1 MQICQYANWAFHLH
15 IGISAHLH
23 IKFMHTARELSKDF
37 AEKINTQQL
46 FNEPTALH
54 EALRYFVDLGGKRIR
69 PVICLMGN
77 ELFGDINPDAWHVA
91 TAIELFHNFTLIHD
105 DIMDGSVMRR
115 GQSTVHEK
123 FGTSTALL
131 SGDMMLVYAYE
142 QLNRID
148 TKYLHKIMSLFNKTA
163 REVCIGQQLDM
174 EFEKKDDVH
183 MDEYINMIGLKTSVL
198 LAASVQMGAI
208 MGGASLGNQHHLYEF
223 GKNLGLAF
231 QVQDDYLDTFGDA
244 EKFGKQIG
252 QDIRANKKTFLM
264 IRALDTCTP
273 EQREMLS
280 RDTPDKVER
289 VISIF
294 KACGV
299 DEWARSAKEDF
310 MKKAFDHLEDVAVI
324 SKRKEPLKHLAEEL
338 LHRES

>member
-1 MQICQYANWAFHLH
+1 MR
-15 IGISAHLH
+15 
-23 IKFMHTARELSKDF
+23 TARELSKDF
-37 AEKINTQQL
+37 AEKINQQQL

-54 EALRYFVDLGGKRIR
+54 DAMRYFVDLGGKRIR

-77 ELFGDINPDAWHVA
+77 ELFGEITPDAWHVA
-91 TAIELFHNFTLIHD
+91 TAVELFHNFTLIHD

-142 QLNRID
+142 QLNKID
-148 TKYLHKIMSLFNKTA
+148 NKYLHKIINLFNRTA
-163 REVCIGQQLDM
+163 KEVCIGQQLDM
-174 EFEKKDDVH
+174 QFEKKNDVH

-208 MGGASLGNQHHLYEF
+208 MGGASLGNQQHLYEF

-252 QDIRANKKTFLM
+252 QDIMANKKTFLM
-264 IRALDTCTP
+264 IRALDTCNAQQKQQLLELLKHDGP
-273 EQREMLS
+273 G
-280 RDTPDKVER
+280 KVQQ
-289 VISIF
+289 VMAIF
-294 KACGV
+294 RACGV

-310 MKKAFDHLEDVAVI
+310 MKKSFDHLEEVAVI
-324 SKRKEPLKHLAEEL
+324 SKRKEPLKELAQEL
-338 LHRES
+338 LNRET